1 MTWLADNR
9 HWLLF
14 AGLVVTTLA
23 AVGTAVVG
31 LIATAGA
38 LLTGGGL
45 LAPLALLVLGPL
57 LSGGLAVVCGVGLAR
72 ELARS
77 VSVPRDE
84 RIAAAAGRLERLVP
98 PLSALGLAERF
109 EPTVEDRREALRE
122 RYVEG
127 DLSEAEFEAR
137 LDDLLD
143 GERGQD
149 KPTDRPT
156 SSATGTGVDHRERDL
171 ERE

>member
-1 MTWLADNR
+1 VTWLADNR

-23 AVGTAVVG
+23 ALGSAVVG
-31 LIATAGA
+31 TIATVGA

-45 LAPLALLVLGPL
+45 LAPLALLVFGPL
-57 LSGGLAVVCGVGLAR
+57 VAGGLALGCGVALAR

-77 VSVPRDE
+77 VSIPRDE
-84 RIAAAAGRLERLVP
+84 RLASAAGRLERLVP
-98 PLSALGLAERF
+98 PLSALGLVDRF
-109 EPTVEDRREALRE
+109 EPTVEDRREALRK

-137 LDDLLD
+137 LDDLLEGD
-143 GERGQD
+143 RERD
-149 KPTDRPT
+149 DAVDR
-156 SSATGTGVDHRERDL
+156 SSAGTATIGADHRERDP
-171 ERE
+171 E